1 MDKKSLGR
9 VTQVDG
15 NLFRIELN
23 DSAGINNNGDTST
36 AMVGQ
41 IDSFISI
48 CQKKVHIL
56 ANVTRTWEDTTAAGK
71 VLYMECFPLGEIDEN
86 NTFSRGISEYPVTG
100 ATAYSVTRNEM
111 QTLFSNNEDFQFSF
125 GHLKNHPDIPVYL
138 NPDNLFGRHLAI
150 LGQSGS
156 GKSWTVAS
164 LIQKTIRSMPNA
176 HIILLDLHGEYCWR
190 DENRKLKGAFDSNVM
205 RYIDARDLEIPYWLL
220 TYSELIDLLID
231 RSDSGASTQ
240 IAYLREVLKVLRKQ
254 ANTHISIERLSV
266 DSPVYFSLTELVKH
280 FKHANELQTDF
291 GKTKGPL
298 FGQFDDFLVKLQSKL
313 NDARYD
319 FLFRPKRRRDSDSL
333 ESLLRDFVGLTEP
346 RRQVSVID
354 LSPIPSDIRPIVA
367 AQLGRLA
374 FEFNYWN
381 PHRERFPLQLIC
393 EEAHAY
399 IPRDDDPRYRGTK
412 LAMERIAKEGRKYGV
427 GLTVVSQRPHELS
440 ETILSQCSNYL
451 CMRLTNPDDQSYV
464 RSLVPE
470 GEDKLTHTLS
480 SLGRGEALILGE
492 ATPLPARFQVDR
504 PSPAPNS
511 QDADYF
517 NQWKENV
524 EDIDVAK
531 IVHMWRNQQR

>member
-333 ESLLRDFVGLTEP
+333 ESLLRDFVGLAEP